1 MSYVALFSISSPFP
15 IPIYI
20 FFPLSF
26 FLFFFCTHTWLKPIS
41 ETFRETG
48 GLDEAA
54 LWLTQKAVPLASR
67 SGPPGDQGR
76 KSDLFFEDSS
86 ISFGTVQVQLGEP
99 SKKKLHS

>member
-1 MSYVALFSISSPFP
+1 MFSFV
-15 IPIYI
+15 
-20 FFPLSF
+20 
-26 FLFFFCTHTWLKPIS
+26 HTLDMRWRLKPIS

-86 ISFGTVQVQLGEP
+86 ISFGTVQVELGEP
-99 SKKKLHS
+99 SKKNYILS